1 MHIYTVIIIY
11 IYLCIST
18 FLLVLNNIL
27 LFGFTTQQFIHSPTE
42 RHHGCFQTV
51 AVMSKTCEQQRA
63 GVWWL
68 LVCSHCGSMRA
79 EFHVQSVL

>member
-11 IYLCIST
+11 ICLCISS

-27 LFGFTTQQFIHSPTE
+27 LFGFTKQFSHSPAE
-42 RHHGCFQTV
+42 RHHGCLQTM
-51 AVMSKTCEQQRA
+51 AVMSKTCEQQCA

-68 LVCSHCGSMRA
+68 LVCSSFGSMKA
-79 EFHVQSVL
+79 ELHVQSVL